1 MGHLRIGAL
10 PRSKNWS
17 AIVSAI
23 GRMSGGEIIEGSY
36 AELAEKTLFASQRE
50 LRKLPDDI
58 AFLKCFEFLVALSV
72 AGKSE
77 NVQQVAKSF
86 GLEIDGIPT
95 KLELSKS
102 LRTWLS
108 GLDPFYYNPEYAS
121 LARQATTETIAAW
134 INQHADTPQLNLF
147 PKSEDPYKPWRKA
160 STGAGFCELSRSFFS
175 NFTDRYL
182 KYFLSRTAS
191 SQFSTVDDRNQFS
204 NSVRSNVELVTT
216 HAFETS
222 KIVQSFSAGW
232 FNKNAS
238 EYNLPAFESI
248 RGFLG
253 YSIEKI
259 REEFRREMGGIQ

>member
-10 PRSKNWS
+10 PRSKNWRS
-17 AIVSAI
+17 VVSAI
-23 GRMSGGEIIEGSY
+23 GGMAGGQIATGSY
-36 AELAEKTLFASQRE
+36 VDLADKTLVASQRE

-58 AFLKCFEFLVALSV
+58 AFQRCFQFLVVLSV

-86 GLEIDGIPT
+86 GLNIDGIPT

-108 GLDPFYYNPEYAS
+108 GLDPYGFNPEYAS
-121 LARQATTETIAAW
+121 LARQATADTIATW
-134 INQHADTPQLNLF
+134 INQHATTPQLSLF
-147 PKSEDPYKPWRKA
+147 SQSEDPYKPWRIA

-191 SQFSTVDDRNQFS
+191 SQFSTVEDRNQFS
-204 NSVRSNVELVTT
+204 NSIRSNVDLVTT

-238 EYNLPAFESI
+238 ELNLPAIESV

-253 YSIEKI
+253 FSIEKI
-259 REEFRREMGGIQ
+259 REEFRREMGGI

>member
-1 MGHLRIGAL
+1 
-10 PRSKNWS
+10 
-17 AIVSAI
+17 
-23 GRMSGGEIIEGSY
+23 
-36 AELAEKTLFASQRE
+36 
-50 LRKLPDDI
+50 
-58 AFLKCFEFLVALSV
+58 VALSV

-77 NVQQVAKSF
+77 NVQQIAKSF
-86 GLEIDGIPT
+86 GLDIKGSPT

-108 GLDPFYYNPEYAS
+108 ELDPRCYNPEYAS
-121 LARQATTETIAAW
+121 LARQATTDTIAAW
-134 INQHADTPQLNLF
+134 INHHADTPQLSLF

-191 SQFSTVDDRNQFS
+191 SQFSTVEERNRFS
-204 NSVRSNVELVTT
+204 SSVQSNVELVTA

-238 EYNLPAFESI
+238 EFKLPTTESV

-253 YSIEKI
+253 FSFEKI
-259 REEFRREMGGIQ
+259 REEFRREMEGM